1 MALKCGVIGLGAAGN
16 KAAIALIE
24 SGVCTQTDVILLN
37 RTLKDLPDRYTEIAL
52 EFEGNSKGCA
62 KERKLAQSLML
73 ANLKSQS
80 LGIDEFAANKY
91 DFILICASAEGGTGS
106 GSSTIL
112 AKYINQ
118 VLHVPVH
125 LTVFG
130 GFHNDSRALKNTVDW
145 FKETSTEY
153 IVDSIR
159 NSAFLEEC
167 NQNERKA
174 EVAANMEFV
183 EIVKILLGRQLV
195 DSTNNIDDVDL
206 LKLVTTPGYQVI
218 AHGDIGKPKNID
230 EFNKAVKSIIDNTK
244 GFATVPSSVRI
255 GVVLNISDKIA
266 DNIEYSFKV
275 IKDAY
280 GEPFELFTHVQNVEA
295 EGNYIQ
301 IIASGCKMPM
311 EEIQE
316 IYNDFMERKAKVD
329 VSQDNF
335 FDTNFETEAD
345 EFDMTRN
352 RTNTAQI
359 NKDRDA
365 FFGAPVTS
373 KNSNSG
379 SFNNTK
385 KKVIDE
391 M

>member
-37 RTLKDLPDRYTEIAL
+37 STLKDVPNRYKEIAL
-52 EFEGNSKGCA
+52 EFDGNSKGCA
-62 KERKLAQSLML
+62 KERKLAQSLMMD
-73 ANLKSQS
+73 NLKSQS
-80 LGIDEFAANKY
+80 LGIDEFVANKY
-91 DFILICASAEGGTGS
+91 DFVLICASAEGGTGS

-118 VLHVPVH
+118 
-125 LTVFG
+125 
-130 GFHNDSRALKNTVDW
+130 DSRGLKNTVDW

-153 IVDSIR
+153 VVDSIC
-159 NSAFLEEC
+159 NSAFLEES

-174 EVAANMEFV
+174 EIAANMEFV
-183 EIVKILLGRQLV
+183 ERVKILLGSCLV

-218 AHGDIGKPKNID
+218 VHGDLGKPKNVD
-230 EFNKAVKSIIDNTK
+230 DFNKTVKGLIDSAK
-244 GFATVPSSVRI
+244 GFSTVPSAVRI
-255 GVVLNISDKIA
+255 GVVLNISDKVA
-266 DNIEYSFKV
+266 DNIDYSFKV

-280 GEPFELFTHVQNVEA
+280 GEPFELFTHVQNIEA
-295 EGNYIQ
+295 EGNFIQ

-316 IYNDFMERKAKVD
+316 IYDDFMERKAKVD
-329 VSQDNF
+329 VSQDSF
-335 FDTNFETEAD
+335 FDTKFETEAD
-345 EFDMTRN
+345 EFDMARG
-352 RTNTAQI
+352 RTNAAQI
-359 NKDRDA
+359 SKDRNA
-365 FFGAPVTS
+365 FFGNATS
-373 KNSNSG
+373 TNGSNSG
-379 SFNNTK
+379 SFNHTK
-385 KKVIDE
+385 KMIEE

>member
-37 RTLKDLPDRYTEIAL
+37 STLKDVPNRYKEIAL

-62 KERKLAQSLML
+62 KERKLAQSLMMD
-73 ANLKSQS
+73 NLKSQS

-130 GFHNDSRALKNTVDW
+130 GFHNDSRGLKNTVDW

-153 IVDSIR
+153 IADSIC
-159 NSAFLEEC
+159 NSSFLEES

-174 EVAANMEFV
+174 EIAANMEFV
-183 EIVKILLGRQLV
+183 ERVKILLGRCLV

-206 LKLVTTPGYQVI
+206 MKLVTTPGYQVI
-218 AHGDIGKPKNID
+218 VHGDLGKPKNVD
-230 EFNKAVKSIIDNTK
+230 DFNKTVK
-244 GFATVPSSVRI
+244 GFIDSAKGFGTVPSAVRT
-255 GVVLNISDKIA
+255 GVVLNISDKVA
-266 DNIEYSFKV
+266 DNIDYSFKV

-280 GEPFELFTHVQNVEA
+280 GEPFELFTHVQNIEA

-316 IYNDFMERKAKVD
+316 IYDDFMERKAKVD

-335 FDTNFETEAD
+335 FDTKFETEAD
-345 EFDMTRN
+345 EFDMARG
-352 RTNTAQI
+352 RTNAAQI
-359 NKDRDA
+359 SKDRDA
-365 FFGAPVTS
+365 FFGNATS
-373 KNSNSG
+373 TNGSNSG
-379 SFNNTK
+379 SFNHTK
-385 KKVIDE
+385 KMIDE

>member
-37 RTLKDLPDRYTEIAL
+37 STLKDVPDQYKEIAL
-52 EFEGNSKGCA
+52 EFEGDSKGCA

-73 ANLKSQS
+73 SNLKSQS
-80 LGIDEFAANKY
+80 LGIDEFVANKY
-91 DFILICASAEGGTGS
+91 DFVLICASAEGGTGS

-130 GFHNDSRALKNTVDW
+130 GFHNDSRGLKNTVDW

-153 IVDSIR
+153 IVDSVC
-159 NSAFLEEC
+159 NSAFLEES

-183 EIVKILLGRQLV
+183 ERVKILLGRRLI

-206 LKLVTTPGYQVI
+206 LKLVTTPGYQIMV
-218 AHGDIGKPKNID
+218 HGDLGKPKNID
-230 EFNKAVKSIIDNTK
+230 DFNKTVKGLIDNAK
-244 GFATVPSSVRI
+244 GFATVPSAVRI
-255 GVVLNISDKIA
+255 GVVLNISDKVA
-266 DNIEYSFKV
+266 DNIDYSFKV

-316 IYNDFMERKAKVD
+316 IYDDFMERKAKVD
-329 VSQDNF
+329 VSQDSF
-335 FDTNFETEAD
+335 FDTKFETEAD
-345 EFDMTRN
+345 EFDMARG
-352 RTNTAQI
+352 RTNMAQI
-359 NKDRDA
+359 SKDRDA
-365 FFGAPVTS
+365 FFGTPAPA
-373 KNSNSG
+373 KPSNSG
-379 SFNNTK
+379 KFNHMK
-385 KKVIDE
+385 KMIDE